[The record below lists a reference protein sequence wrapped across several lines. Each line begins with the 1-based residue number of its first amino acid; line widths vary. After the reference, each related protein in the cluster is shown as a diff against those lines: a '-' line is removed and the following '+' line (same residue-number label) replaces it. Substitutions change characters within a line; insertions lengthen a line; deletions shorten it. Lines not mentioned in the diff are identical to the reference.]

1 MTSDGGI
8 TDLSLD
14 DLRRRRSAKWTWY
27 EPDVLPAW
35 VAEMDFALAPAIS
48 DVLREAVA
56 SDDAGYASPD
66 AAGLGSAFAG
76 FAQRRFGWTV
86 DPAQVTPLNDVVSGL
101 YEFVRVLSEPGDGVI
116 INPPVYHPF
125 FPVITETGRTVVEV
139 PVDDRGKLDLDALGA
154 AFAAGNRLMILCN
167 PHNPTGSVLDRDELA
182 RIAEIAAEHDGW
194 VLADEI
200 HSPMVFAGSEHVAF
214 TTVSD
219 AAAERGIVLTSASKA
234 FNTAGLKCAIA
245 VTASATAAAQVAR
258 LPEIA
263 KHCGH
268 LGVLTAVAAWESCD
282 DWLDEVI
289 AALDTNRTALA
300 ELLAEHL
307 PEVGY
312 TPPAAGYLAWLD
324 CRALGLGGDPSA
336 AFLERGRVALSP
348 GPQFGTGGAGFARL
362 NFATSPELLAEAVTR
377 MAASMNANG

>member
-1 MTSDGGI
+1 MASDSGF
-8 TDLSLD
+8 TDVSLA
-14 DLRRRRSAKWTWY
+14 DLRARRSAKWTWY

-35 VAEMDFALAPAIS
+35 VAEMDFPLAPAIRET
-48 DVLREAVA
+48 LREAVER
-56 SDDAGYASPD
+56 DDTGYASPD
-66 AAGLGSAFAG
+66 AAGLGTAYAG
-76 FAQRRFGWTV
+76 FAQRRFGWEV

-116 INPPVYHPF
+116 VNPPVYHPF

-139 PVDDRGKLDLDALGA
+139 PLRDGRELDLDALAA
-154 AFAAGNRLMILCN
+154 AFAGGNRVLILCN
-167 PHNPTGSVLDRDELA
+167 PHNPTGAVLNRGELA

-200 HSPMVFAGSEHVAF
+200 HSPMVFAGSEHVPF
-214 TTVSD
+214 TAVSD

-268 LGVLTAVAAWESCD
+268 LGVLTSVAAWESCD
-282 DWLDEVI
+282 DWLDELVGR
-289 AALDTNRTALA
+289 LDANRH
-300 ELLAEHL
+300 LLADLISDHL
-307 PEVGY
+307 PQVAYEL
-312 TPPAAGYLAWLD
+312 PAAGYLAWLD
-324 CRALGLGGDPSA
+324 CRALNLGDDPSA

-362 NFATSPELLAEAVTR
+362 NFATTPELVTEAVR
-377 MAASMNANG
+377 RVASVLDD